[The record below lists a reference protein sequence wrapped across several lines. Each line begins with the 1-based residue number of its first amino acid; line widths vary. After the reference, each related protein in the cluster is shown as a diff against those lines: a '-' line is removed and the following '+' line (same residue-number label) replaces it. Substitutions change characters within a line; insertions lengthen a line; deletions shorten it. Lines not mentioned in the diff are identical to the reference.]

1 MTRNNADFHAGVVHL
16 PLSKVEEFI
25 PADFHDNN
33 WDDPIR
39 MKHIDADTFGNSGEM
54 YAERYSELLKSIRE
68 NGVTTPIQASRLDNG
83 EHLLENGHHR
93 VVFARMAGLKTIPV
107 EFTND

>member
-1 MTRNNADFHAGVVHL
+1 
-16 PLSKVEEFI
+16 
-25 PADFHDNN
+25 
-33 WDDPIR
+33 